1 MLYDAHGQ
9 WNQKFKLLANPDDS
23 VTFENSG
30 LVLDVANGAAK
41 NGTQIQLWLKNGT
54 IAQKFYLEPVGNDR
68 FRIHSAIDQKF
79 CIDVK
84 GMKKDNGT
92 KIQLYEK
99 NDSNAQLFTFV
110 E

>member
-9 WNQKFKLLANPDDS
+9 WNQKFQLLLNADGS

-30 LVLDVANGAAK
+30 LVLDVTNGTAK
-41 NGTQIQLWLKNGT
+41 NGTQIQLWEKNGSK
-54 IAQKFYLEPVGNDR
+54 AQKFYLEPVGNDR
-68 FRIHSAIDQKF
+68 FKIHSAIDQKF
-79 CIDVK
+79 CVDVNE
-84 GMKKDNGT
+84 MRKDNGT